1 MEKRLNELRSMIL
14 TSVNV
19 KSPNPGD
26 QAYVSRAAF
35 LTHCLVKLIWS

>member
-19 KSPNPGD
+19 RSPNPGD
-26 QAYVSRAAF
+26 QAYVSRAF
-35 LTHCLVKLIWS
+35 LTQWFVNLK